1 MTARPLMLSLAI
13 SATLLAGCTQKAAPT
28 QADAGKL
35 RTLGSLQF
43 KPCSLPSPFPQG
55 DPLEAVSYTH
65 LDVYKRQRCLFAS
78 MAPPPARLG
87 AAQGMPGF
95 GCG

>member
-43 KPCSLPSPFPQG
+43 KPCSLPSPC
-55 DPLEAVSYTH
+55 
-65 LDVYKRQRCLFAS
+65 R
-78 MAPPPARLG
+78 
-87 AAQGMPGF
+87 
-95 GCG
+95 